1 MRITFT
7 FFLVFISAAL
17 SACSTNLAESSVAA
31 GPSRPAPTNEI
42 AAALQLIER
51 VPDSA
56 AGYNHLA
63 FLYIKEAR
71 RTGDFSLNTKAE
83 SAVRKAL
90 EIAPAEET
98 SRKLQASLHL
108 TFHRFDEALKLGNE
122 LVEEYPNDAFVHG
135 VLTDANVELGNY
147 DEAVQAAQKM
157 VDLRPNSNA
166 YARVAHIRSLHGDH
180 PGAVEMFKQAAR
192 TADPTDKEAQSWC
205 LVQLGDELWKNGKYV
220 EAERAY
226 DEALANLSGF
236 YLALA
241 GKGPVRAAQEDF
253 DSAVK
258 YLTEAQAI
266 VPNAETIILLA
277 DIYTKLGNTERAN
290 EQKALVQAT
299 EKNLGQAG
307 DQKRL
312 ALFWADRDVNLKEA
326 LEIAEREYAAK
337 KDIFTADVYAW
348 CLYKNGRIKEAS
360 SVIKQAMRL
369 NTNDARILYHAGMV
383 EKAKGNSAEAKR
395 LLNLALRTNP
405 RFDLLQAD
413 KATAAAEALK

>member
-1 MRITFT
+1 MRTPSI
-7 FFLVFISAAL
+7 FLLIFLAAVL
-17 SACSTNLAESSVAA
+17 SACTTNLAESPVAV
-31 GPSRPAPTNEI
+31 GPSRVAPTSEI
-42 AAALQLIER
+42 DAALQLIER
-51 VPDSA
+51 VPDSV
-56 AGYNHLA
+56 AGYNQLA
-63 FLYIKEAR
+63 VLYIREAR
-71 RTGDFSLNTKAE
+71 RTGDFSLNTKADA
-83 SAVRKAL
+83 AVRKAL

-108 TFHRFDEALKLGNE
+108 TFHRFNEALKLGNE
-122 LVEEYPNDAFVHG
+122 LVKEYPNDAFVYG

-147 DEAVQAAQKM
+147 NKAVEAAQKM

-166 YARVAHIRSLHGDH
+166 YARVAHIRSLHGEH
-180 PGAVEMFKQAAR
+180 AGAVEMFIQAAR

-205 LVQLGDELWKNGKYV
+205 LVQLGDELWRNGKYS

-241 GKGPVRAAQEDF
+241 GKGRVRAAQDDLE
-253 DSAVK
+253 SAVR

-290 EQKALVQAT
+290 EQKALVQAA
-299 EKNLGQAG
+299 EVNLGQAG

-312 ALFWADRDVNLKEA
+312 ALFWADHDVNLKEA
-326 LEIAEREYAAK
+326 LGIAEREYAVK

-360 SVIKQAMRL
+360 SIIKQAMRL
-369 NTNDARILYHAGMV
+369 NTGDSRMLYHAGMI
-383 EKAKGNSAEAKR
+383 EKAKGNGAEAKR
-395 LLNLALRTNP
+395 LLNRAVRKNP

-413 KATAAAEALK
+413 KATAAAEAVK